1 MSLEVIT
8 DHAPAKTSCRR
19 HVACIGVS
27 WLFTGPNITVEYLE
41 QGRIGYK
48 IQGPGQIRIKD
59 KRFCP
64 VDLLPTHNCKAIGN
78 GGGRTE
84 FKASTS
90 ALLFKSL
97 NRPTSI
103 GNCSSAM
110 VVITYQLSG
119 VNRLSST

>member
-48 IQGPGQIRIKD
+48 IQGPGQISIKD

-64 VDLLPTHNCKAIGN
+64 VDLLPAHEIARQLGMEEDEPSSKHPLVHSC
-78 GGGRTE
+78 
-84 FKASTS
+84 
-90 ALLFKSL
+90 L
-97 NRPTSI
+97 NR
-103 GNCSSAM
+103 
-110 VVITYQLSG
+110 
-119 VNRLSST
+119 